1 MHQQPDLILER
12 QPGGTFLPR
21 NLAAP
26 RSEAKFP
33 ANRPLELLALEDRV
47 LYSAVPLD
55 PQLDPPEPEPTTE
68 PLNLDSQLANLEHW
82 AALLDVSDEGS
93 LPSPTPPEAA
103 VANPNEQGNIL
114 VVIDRGVENYELL
127 LDDIQSR
134 LPPDHTLLLIDS
146 TTDGWL
152 QLTQYLEGQSGIQ
165 EIHLFSHAASGE
177 LQLGTA
183 RVDLDDLLNDE
194 SSAIW
199 QRALNPNA
207 DILLYGCELAA
218 DSSGQSFIS
227 QFALFSGADIAASV
241 DQSGTTSNADWDLEY
256 TVGELSG
263 HSLFSSVDTLLWE
276 GELAAQALSLSGEQN
291 LGVLDRG
298 SADAVAMHSDGSF
311 VIVWSHDFSGNWGI
325 RAARFFADGTQNGG
339 LISVNET
346 TVNDQRYATIDMDDA
361 GNFVISWTSPSDSP
375 GTADIYARWFGASS
389 GSSSE
394 FRVNSH
400 TSGGQLNSSVS
411 MAGDGRFAVA
421 WEGNGAEDSQ
431 GIYVRLYNASRTPL
445 GSQIFVNPSAT
456 GSQENP
462 VVSMNDSGDF
472 VVSWNDETSFQYQRF
487 DASGTK
493 VGGACTVSSTGT
505 AKRGDVLLNDDGTVV
520 VTWQENNGSMWD
532 VYWQRNAAN
541 DSILTSKTLIRVN
554 NATDQLAPSVDGN
567 GDGNFVITWEAGEY
581 TDSWGVFYQLYKP
594 TGLATPTTF
603 WANSSYSTGYQ
614 GNASVALNSLEQ
626 LVVVWSG
633 QSSFDSNDIGYNNV
647 LNRFPTPSNDA
658 GSAIESSG
666 YNNSTPGLGAFG
678 NVLGNDT
685 DPDAGDT
692 LSVQGVISGIGG
704 FSSSNLGTSLAG
716 LYGSLTLNSDGEYT
730 YALNNSHAM
739 VQALRTNAD
748 TLTDTFTYT
757 VQDQRGMAATATITV
772 TIRGRNDAPT
782 ANADTAIAV
791 EAGGL
796 ANGSAGTNP
805 TGNALA
811 NDTDPDTGDTKTVT
825 GVAAGVQAFASGN
838 LGNSIL
844 GAYGNLTMA
853 ADGSFSYVVDNL
865 NANVQALRTSSQT
878 LIDVFTYTFSDA
890 GGLGS
895 TSQLTVTIQGAN
907 DTPQLTNLAPVS
919 VNENAP
925 NGTLLTSAVGND
937 PDAGETLSFSLSDNA
952 GGRFTVNSSTGAI
965 TVANSALLN
974 YEAATSHNIT
984 IRITD
989 LAGSFS
995 EQTLAINLL
1004 DVDEFDVGPVS
1015 DANAAA
1021 NSIAENSANGST
1033 VGITAAAS
1041 DADGSNN
1048 TITYSLTNTAGGRF
1062 TINSST
1068 GVVTVADG
1076 SLLNFESAT
1085 SYTIT
1090 VRATSTDGSFTDQA
1104 FTITVTDVDEFDV
1117 GPVNDANA
1125 AANSIAENSSIGL
1138 NARVTASASDA
1149 DGSNNTITY
1158 SLTNTAGG
1166 RFAINSSTGVV
1177 TVANGSLLNFES
1189 ATSHTITVRAT
1200 STDGS
1205 FTDQAFTITVTDVD
1219 EFNVGPVNDANAAAN
1234 SIAEN
1239 SANGST
1245 VGVTASA
1252 SDADGSNNTITYSLT
1267 NTAGGR
1273 FAINSSTGVVTVAD
1287 GSLLNFE
1294 SATSHTITV
1303 RATSTDGSFTD
1314 QNFTIAVTDVD
1325 EFDIGPVLDSNSVS
1339 NLVRENAATGET
1351 VGITG
1356 FASDLDGTANA
1367 ITYSLEDDAGGRF
1380 AIDSSTGVVTVANGS
1395 LINYEEATSQT
1406 ITIRASSADGSFS
1419 TGTFTFLV
1427 ENINEAP
1434 TAISDHGLASE
1445 AGGLSNSTGGNNA
1458 SGNVLTNDLDP
1469 DLNESL
1475 TVIGVQAGTIPP
1487 SAGPVGLPIAGSYG
1501 TLLLNTDGSYTYTVN
1516 NAHPAVESLRH
1527 AGETLQDTFSYRM
1540 RDANGLESTSQLAVT
1555 ISGANDTPDSI
1566 WSESGIEINQGSSN
1580 NQYIHVSNFGNL
1592 LAGTEF
1598 TLRLSLSTTE
1608 PTGTFFSYATHSD
1621 HNEFRL
1627 HLAGGRLKV
1636 FLDGQAWNTNVA
1648 ASLLSDGERH
1658 ELSIV
1663 RTSADGG
1670 VAVYLDGVLRDARA
1684 GWKTGLQLE
1693 ANGSMVLGHDQDTFG
1708 GGFQAADAFHG
1719 SYWDLAVHSTAWDGA
1734 RLNLAGGQTS
1744 HTSPDL
1750 LGHWDFEI
1758 FGGNSFLDLIGG
1770 RHGSLLSLPAGGDW
1784 IAGDARS
1791 VASDWTPKLAENATA
1806 GTVISQLNSHDVD
1819 AGETLT
1825 WSLLDNAGGRF
1836 TIDSSTGVLKVASS
1850 ELLNFEQSQSHS
1862 VVVLVADSAGLT
1874 RQETYTIQLTDIQES
1889 GVSLPADLNVAEDR
1903 VDENSPAG
1911 ASTGIQVWAI
1921 DEDGTDNLVTYSLLD
1936 DAGGRFTIDTETGI
1950 VTVLDGSLLDREQ
1963 ADSHRITVR
1972 ATSADGTF
1980 ADKILTIQVT
1990 DLDEF
1995 DIGPIN
2001 NLDPQLGRISE
2012 NATAGTSVGI
2022 LAFALDQD
2030 ATRSSVQYSL
2040 DDDAHGRF
2048 AIDASSGLVT
2058 VAGTGLLD
2066 YETAMS
2072 HTITIRATSED
2083 GSFSQRSFT
2092 IGLSDANEFNLAPV
2106 FDADSLTNLIFENSV
2121 AGTFTGVRASAV
2133 DQDGTQN
2140 VVSWRLL
2147 NDDNGR
2153 FTIDPFTG
2161 MITTSASLDFES
2173 LGAARFVEVEGTSA
2187 DGSRSTGVFQI
2198 EIGDVLTESYT
2209 VFSGL
2214 NLSMKPSDLLLST
2227 SRNQDQFQ
2235 TLTFTDIPVL
2245 GQLYVVSDRGRQ
2257 LITTES
2263 SASVAI
2269 PVGQQVI
2276 YVSPT
2281 TSSGSVVLAYSAA
2294 TSSGQTRTGTV
2305 TIQVEPAVIVVP
2317 PAPPSELF
2325 RGSSGSTASNNS
2337 GNSTVSESR
2346 SSSSSGDNNQ
2356 PRPSSGET
2364 SPSGDSPVTGGGAL
2378 SAVGP
2383 LPTSG
2388 GIRFSEESADV
2399 LPAMASESKEWQS
2412 VAGDKSRSASGNPNQ
2427 ASDDSAFGQQFGLA
2441 TSYSTGVKDLQTQA
2455 ESSILTRV
2463 TASAE
2468 SIQQEFLA
2476 TAQFGEYLSKLD
2488 SALKETPLIVGF
2500 EMPAYATAG
2509 ASLFTV
2515 GYVAWLIRGGVLLT
2529 SFMSSIPSWQSFD
2542 PLPILENA
2550 GSDSEELAA
2559 EGSDTSIAELVD
2571 SEQPAPSMAVSLG

>member
-1 MHQQPDLILER
+1 M
-12 QPGGTFLPR
+12 
-21 NLAAP
+21 
-26 RSEAKFP
+26 
-33 ANRPLELLALEDRV
+33 

-152 QLTQYLEGQSGIQ
+152 QLTQYLQGQSGIQ

-838 LGNSIL
+838 VGNSIL

-1104 FTITVTDVDEFDV
+1104 FTITVTDVDEF
-1117 GPVNDANA
+1117 
-1125 AANSIAENSSIGL
+1125 
-1138 NARVTASASDA
+1138 
-1149 DGSNNTITY
+1149 
-1158 SLTNTAGG
+1158 
-1166 RFAINSSTGVV
+1166 
-1177 TVANGSLLNFES
+1177 
-1189 ATSHTITVRAT
+1189 
-1200 STDGS
+1200 
-1205 FTDQAFTITVTDVD
+1205 
-1219 EFNVGPVNDANAAAN
+1219 NVGPVNDANAAAN
-1234 SIAEN
+1234 SSAEN

-1245 VGVTASA
+1245 VGVTAAA

-1314 QNFTIAVTDVD
+1314 QAFTIAVTDVD

>member
-1 MHQQPDLILER
+1 M
-12 QPGGTFLPR
+12 
-21 NLAAP
+21 
-26 RSEAKFP
+26 
-33 ANRPLELLALEDRV
+33 

-152 QLTQYLEGQSGIQ
+152 QLTQYLQGQSGIQ

-838 LGNSIL
+838 VGNSIL

-1104 FTITVTDVDEFDV
+1104 FTITVTDVDEFDA
-1117 GPVNDANA
+1117 GPVSDANA
-1125 AANSIAENSSIGL
+1125 AANSSAENAANGSTVGI
-1138 NARVTASASDA
+1138 TASASDA

-1166 RFAINSSTGVV
+1166 RFAVNSSTGVV
-1177 TVANGSLLNFES
+1177 TVANGSLLSFES
-1189 ATSHTITVRAT
+1189 ATSHT
-1200 STDGS
+1200 
-1205 FTDQAFTITVTDVD
+1205 
-1219 EFNVGPVNDANAAAN
+1219 
-1234 SIAEN
+1234 
-1239 SANGST
+1239 
-1245 VGVTASA
+1245 
-1252 SDADGSNNTITYSLT
+1252 L
-1267 NTAGGR
+1267 
-1273 FAINSSTGVVTVAD
+1273 
-1287 GSLLNFE
+1287 
-1294 SATSHTITV
+1294 TV

-1339 NLVRENAATGET
+1339 NLVRENAA
-1351 VGITG
+1351 
-1356 FASDLDGTANA
+1356 
-1367 ITYSLEDDAGGRF
+1367 
-1380 AIDSSTGVVTVANGS
+1380 
-1395 LINYEEATSQT
+1395 
-1406 ITIRASSADGSFS
+1406 
-1419 TGTFTFLV
+1419 
-1427 ENINEAP
+1427 
-1434 TAISDHGLASE
+1434 
-1445 AGGLSNSTGGNNA
+1445 
-1458 SGNVLTNDLDP
+1458 
-1469 DLNESL
+1469 
-1475 TVIGVQAGTIPP
+1475 
-1487 SAGPVGLPIAGSYG
+1487 
-1501 TLLLNTDGSYTYTVN
+1501 
-1516 NAHPAVESLRH
+1516 
-1527 AGETLQDTFSYRM
+1527 
-1540 RDANGLESTSQLAVT
+1540 
-1555 ISGANDTPDSI
+1555 
-1566 WSESGIEINQGSSN
+1566 
-1580 NQYIHVSNFGNL
+1580 
-1592 LAGTEF
+1592 
-1598 TLRLSLSTTE
+1598 
-1608 PTGTFFSYATHSD
+1608 
-1621 HNEFRL
+1621 
-1627 HLAGGRLKV
+1627 
-1636 FLDGQAWNTNVA
+1636 
-1648 ASLLSDGERH
+1648 
-1658 ELSIV
+1658 
-1663 RTSADGG
+1663 
-1670 VAVYLDGVLRDARA
+1670 
-1684 GWKTGLQLE
+1684 
-1693 ANGSMVLGHDQDTFG
+1693 
-1708 GGFQAADAFHG
+1708 
-1719 SYWDLAVHSTAWDGA
+1719 
-1734 RLNLAGGQTS
+1734 
-1744 HTSPDL
+1744 
-1750 LGHWDFEI
+1750 
-1758 FGGNSFLDLIGG
+1758 
-1770 RHGSLLSLPAGGDW
+1770 
-1784 IAGDARS
+1784 
-1791 VASDWTPKLAENATA
+1791 
-1806 GTVISQLNSHDVD
+1806 
-1819 AGETLT
+1819 
-1825 WSLLDNAGGRF
+1825 
-1836 TIDSSTGVLKVASS
+1836 
-1850 ELLNFEQSQSHS
+1850 
-1862 VVVLVADSAGLT
+1862 
-1874 RQETYTIQLTDIQES
+1874 
-1889 GVSLPADLNVAEDR
+1889 
-1903 VDENSPAG
+1903 
-1911 ASTGIQVWAI
+1911 
-1921 DEDGTDNLVTYSLLD
+1921 
-1936 DAGGRFTIDTETGI
+1936 
-1950 VTVLDGSLLDREQ
+1950 
-1963 ADSHRITVR
+1963 
-1972 ATSADGTF
+1972 
-1980 ADKILTIQVT
+1980 
-1990 DLDEF
+1990 
-1995 DIGPIN
+1995 
-2001 NLDPQLGRISE
+2001 
-2012 NATAGTSVGI
+2012 
-2022 LAFALDQD
+2022 
-2030 ATRSSVQYSL
+2030 
-2040 DDDAHGRF
+2040 
-2048 AIDASSGLVT
+2048 
-2058 VAGTGLLD
+2058 
-2066 YETAMS
+2066 
-2072 HTITIRATSED
+2072 
-2083 GSFSQRSFT
+2083 
-2092 IGLSDANEFNLAPV
+2092 
-2106 FDADSLTNLIFENSV
+2106 
-2121 AGTFTGVRASAV
+2121 
-2133 DQDGTQN
+2133 
-2140 VVSWRLL
+2140 
-2147 NDDNGR
+2147 
-2153 FTIDPFTG
+2153 
-2161 MITTSASLDFES
+2161 
-2173 LGAARFVEVEGTSA
+2173 
-2187 DGSRSTGVFQI
+2187 
-2198 EIGDVLTESYT
+2198 
-2209 VFSGL
+2209 
-2214 NLSMKPSDLLLST
+2214 
-2227 SRNQDQFQ
+2227 
-2235 TLTFTDIPVL
+2235 
-2245 GQLYVVSDRGRQ
+2245 
-2257 LITTES
+2257 
-2263 SASVAI
+2263 
-2269 PVGQQVI
+2269 
-2276 YVSPT
+2276 
-2281 TSSGSVVLAYSAA
+2281 
-2294 TSSGQTRTGTV
+2294 
-2305 TIQVEPAVIVVP
+2305 
-2317 PAPPSELF
+2317 
-2325 RGSSGSTASNNS
+2325 
-2337 GNSTVSESR
+2337 
-2346 SSSSSGDNNQ
+2346 
-2356 PRPSSGET
+2356 
-2364 SPSGDSPVTGGGAL
+2364 
-2378 SAVGP
+2378 
-2383 LPTSG
+2383 
-2388 GIRFSEESADV
+2388 
-2399 LPAMASESKEWQS
+2399 
-2412 VAGDKSRSASGNPNQ
+2412 
-2427 ASDDSAFGQQFGLA
+2427 
-2441 TSYSTGVKDLQTQA
+2441 
-2455 ESSILTRV
+2455 
-2463 TASAE
+2463 
-2468 SIQQEFLA
+2468 
-2476 TAQFGEYLSKLD
+2476 
-2488 SALKETPLIVGF
+2488 
-2500 EMPAYATAG
+2500 
-2509 ASLFTV
+2509 
-2515 GYVAWLIRGGVLLT
+2515 
-2529 SFMSSIPSWQSFD
+2529 
-2542 PLPILENA
+2542 
-2550 GSDSEELAA
+2550 
-2559 EGSDTSIAELVD
+2559 
-2571 SEQPAPSMAVSLG
+2571 

>member
-1 MHQQPDLILER
+1 M
-12 QPGGTFLPR
+12 
-21 NLAAP
+21 
-26 RSEAKFP
+26 
-33 ANRPLELLALEDRV
+33 
-47 LYSAVPLD
+47 
-55 PQLDPPEPEPTTE
+55 
-68 PLNLDSQLANLEHW
+68 
-82 AALLDVSDEGS
+82 
-93 LPSPTPPEAA
+93 
-103 VANPNEQGNIL
+103 
-114 VVIDRGVENYELL
+114 
-127 LDDIQSR
+127 
-134 LPPDHTLLLIDS
+134 
-146 TTDGWL
+146 
-152 QLTQYLEGQSGIQ
+152 
-165 EIHLFSHAASGE
+165 
-177 LQLGTA
+177 
-183 RVDLDDLLNDE
+183 
-194 SSAIW
+194 
-199 QRALNPNA
+199 
-207 DILLYGCELAA
+207 
-218 DSSGQSFIS
+218 
-227 QFALFSGADIAASV
+227 
-241 DQSGTTSNADWDLEY
+241 
-256 TVGELSG
+256 
-263 HSLFSSVDTLLWE
+263 
-276 GELAAQALSLSGEQN
+276 
-291 LGVLDRG
+291 
-298 SADAVAMHSDGSF
+298 
-311 VIVWSHDFSGNWGI
+311 
-325 RAARFFADGTQNGG
+325 
-339 LISVNET
+339 
-346 TVNDQRYATIDMDDA
+346 
-361 GNFVISWTSPSDSP
+361 
-375 GTADIYARWFGASS
+375 
-389 GSSSE
+389 
-394 FRVNSH
+394 
-400 TSGGQLNSSVS
+400 
-411 MAGDGRFAVA
+411 
-421 WEGNGAEDSQ
+421 
-431 GIYVRLYNASRTPL
+431 
-445 GSQIFVNPSAT
+445 
-456 GSQENP
+456 
-462 VVSMNDSGDF
+462 
-472 VVSWNDETSFQYQRF
+472 
-487 DASGTK
+487 
-493 VGGACTVSSTGT
+493 
-505 AKRGDVLLNDDGTVV
+505 
-520 VTWQENNGSMWD
+520 
-532 VYWQRNAAN
+532 
-541 DSILTSKTLIRVN
+541 
-554 NATDQLAPSVDGN
+554 
-567 GDGNFVITWEAGEY
+567 
-581 TDSWGVFYQLYKP
+581 
-594 TGLATPTTF
+594 
-603 WANSSYSTGYQ
+603 
-614 GNASVALNSLEQ
+614 
-626 LVVVWSG
+626 
-633 QSSFDSNDIGYNNV
+633 
-647 LNRFPTPSNDA
+647 
-658 GSAIESSG
+658 
-666 YNNSTPGLGAFG
+666 
-678 NVLGNDT
+678 
-685 DPDAGDT
+685 
-692 LSVQGVISGIGG
+692 
-704 FSSSNLGTSLAG
+704 
-716 LYGSLTLNSDGEYT
+716 
-730 YALNNSHAM
+730 
-739 VQALRTNAD
+739 
-748 TLTDTFTYT
+748 
-757 VQDQRGMAATATITV
+757 
-772 TIRGRNDAPT
+772 
-782 ANADTAIAV
+782 
-791 EAGGL
+791 
-796 ANGSAGTNP
+796 
-805 TGNALA
+805 
-811 NDTDPDTGDTKTVT
+811 
-825 GVAAGVQAFASGN
+825 
-838 LGNSIL
+838 
-844 GAYGNLTMA
+844 
-853 ADGSFSYVVDNL
+853 
-865 NANVQALRTSSQT
+865 
-878 LIDVFTYTFSDA
+878 
-890 GGLGS
+890 
-895 TSQLTVTIQGAN
+895 
-907 DTPQLTNLAPVS
+907 
-919 VNENAP
+919 
-925 NGTLLTSAVGND
+925 
-937 PDAGETLSFSLSDNA
+937 
-952 GGRFTVNSSTGAI
+952 
-965 TVANSALLN
+965 
-974 YEAATSHNIT
+974 
-984 IRITD
+984 
-989 LAGSFS
+989 
-995 EQTLAINLL
+995 
-1004 DVDEFDVGPVS
+1004 
-1015 DANAAA
+1015 
-1021 NSIAENSANGST
+1021 
-1033 VGITAAAS
+1033 
-1041 DADGSNN
+1041 
-1048 TITYSLTNTAGGRF
+1048 
-1062 TINSST
+1062 
-1068 GVVTVADG
+1068 
-1076 SLLNFESAT
+1076 
-1085 SYTIT
+1085 
-1090 VRATSTDGSFTDQA
+1090 
-1104 FTITVTDVDEFDV
+1104 TDVDEFDV

-1125 AANSIAENSSIGL
+1125 ATNSIAENSSNGSTVG
-1138 NARVTASASDA
+1138 VTASASDA
-1149 DGSNNTITY
+1149 DGSTHTINY
-1158 SLTNTAGG
+1158 SLTTTAGG

-1177 TVANGSLLNFES
+1177 TVADGSLLNFES

-1239 SANGST
+1239 SAHGST

-1469 DLNESL
+1469 DQNESL

-1936 DAGGRFTIDTETGI
+1936 DAGGRFTIDSATGI

>member
-152 QLTQYLEGQSGIQ
+152 QLTQYLQGQSGIQ

-838 LGNSIL
+838 VGNSIL

-1090 VRATSTDGSFTDQA
+1090 VRATSTDGSFSEQS
-1104 FTITVTDVDEFDV
+1104 FSITVTDVDEFDV
-1117 GPVNDANA
+1117 GPVIDANA

-1200 STDGS
+1200 S
-1205 FTDQAFTITVTDVD
+1205 A
-1219 EFNVGPVNDANAAAN
+1219 
-1234 SIAEN
+1234 
-1239 SANGST
+1239 
-1245 VGVTASA
+1245 
-1252 SDADGSNNTITYSLT
+1252 
-1267 NTAGGR
+1267 
-1273 FAINSSTGVVTVAD
+1273 
-1287 GSLLNFE
+1287 
-1294 SATSHTITV
+1294 
-1303 RATSTDGSFTD
+1303 DGSFTD

-1469 DLNESL
+1469 DQNESL

-1936 DAGGRFTIDTETGI
+1936 DAGGRFTIDSATGI

-2072 HTITIRATSED
+2072 HTITIRANSED

>member
-152 QLTQYLEGQSGIQ
+152 QLTQYLQGQSGIQ

-838 LGNSIL
+838 VGNSIL

-1104 FTITVTDVDEFDV
+1104 FTITVTDVDEF
-1117 GPVNDANA
+1117 
-1125 AANSIAENSSIGL
+1125 
-1138 NARVTASASDA
+1138 
-1149 DGSNNTITY
+1149 
-1158 SLTNTAGG
+1158 
-1166 RFAINSSTGVV
+1166 
-1177 TVANGSLLNFES
+1177 
-1189 ATSHTITVRAT
+1189 
-1200 STDGS
+1200 
-1205 FTDQAFTITVTDVD
+1205 
-1219 EFNVGPVNDANAAAN
+1219 NVGPVNDANAATN

-1294 SATSHTITV
+1294 SATSHTITVRATSADGSFTDQNFTIAVTDVDEFDAGPVSDANAAANSSAENAANGSTVGITASASDADGSNNTITYSLTNTAGGRFAINSSTGVVTVANGSLLSFESATSHTLTV

-1469 DLNESL
+1469 DQNESL